1 MDYRSWFIKLDDL
14 LFQRCEAA
22 LYELQTAEWEEIY
35 EKGLSPEEALD
46 EYLERYYPEFKQRK
60 DL

>member
-14 LFQRCEAA
+14 LFAQCSAA
-22 LYELQTAEWEEIY
+22 RYELQTADWEEIY

-46 EYLERYYPEFKQRK
+46 EYLEKYYPEVLKRK